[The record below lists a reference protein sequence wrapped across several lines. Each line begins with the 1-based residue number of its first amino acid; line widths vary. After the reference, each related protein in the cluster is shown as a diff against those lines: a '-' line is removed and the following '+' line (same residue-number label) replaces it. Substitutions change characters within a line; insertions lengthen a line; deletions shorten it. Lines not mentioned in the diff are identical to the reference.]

1 MLGNQASSQ
10 QCHGQENVTLL
21 ALFVSP
27 PSFLKPRCTAS
38 FVYLDSLPPS
48 PSPPLYL
55 CFLLISF
62 VAFVLYFRMLPILL
76 DKFRIKEIQAS
87 YNESSSMFVLIFHF
101 LFISFRIQRYEYRNV
116 RHQSF
121 NLYILLIVLVI
132 KTYFAIMIIRKSK
145 IGV

>member
-48 PSPPLYL
+48 PSPLLPSSIFVFFSYHSLLLYYISVCFNPFKINFELTKSRLHIMNHPACLYL
-55 CFLLISF
+55 FSTFSLCRLT
-62 VAFVLYFRMLPILL
+62 FRT
-76 DKFRIKEIQAS
+76 
-87 YNESSSMFVLIFHF
+87 
-101 LFISFRIQRYEYRNV
+101 QRYEYRNM

-132 KTYFAIMIIRKSK
+132 IILR
-145 IGV
+145 IV